1 MHRRCLHRTAMVLR
15 HQFPNSSMYLCQC
28 QEGRGITA
36 NQKHAVLERAPG
48 PSAVL
53 LCSREFAFH
62 GRARCAICG
71 TCGPGCRQELPH
83 YATSV
88 AGLGYTAPGC
98 LHLHIH
104 SALLLA
110 PCFSLPVPPAAFRT
124 LRIFLILKM
133 LTQIC
138 FVVLFRFV
146 HFLLPATA
154 KQMDDFERDPW
165 RQELCKGRAKLWW
178 AWAAPGSKV
187 RGNIQGAALFF
198 QFVTTK
204 HIENI

>member
-1 MHRRCLHRTAMVLR
+1 MHRRCPHRTAMVLR

-36 NQKHAVLERAPG
+36 NQKHAVLERPPG

-53 LCSREFAFH
+53 LCSRELALH

-83 YATSV
+83 YTASV
-88 AGLGYTAPGC
+88 AGLGYAAPGC

-138 FVVLFRFV
+138 FVVLCFV
-146 HFLLPATA
+146 LFIFFYQLQPSKWMTLRGIPGGRTCVRAELSCGGLGLLLAA
-154 KQMDDFERDPW
+154 KSGGTYRVL
-165 RQELCKGRAKLWW
+165 LCFSNL
-178 AWAAPGSKV
+178 
-187 RGNIQGAALFF
+187 
-198 QFVTTK
+198 
-204 HIENI
+204 